1 MNLAAIRK
9 DYSLQ
14 SLEINQVA
22 LDPFTQFRHWLN
34 DALKAEVLEVNA
46 MCLSTVGKDGFPN
59 ARIVLL
65 KELDS
70 GFVFFTNYESSKGK
84 ELESHPKA
92 SLTFFWAEIERQVRV
107 VGTVSK
113 VSAEESDAY
122 FLSRPYGSQ
131 LGAWASPQSQVI
143 DTREVIENKQMDL
156 DQKFKESAMVRP
168 PHWGGY
174 RLIPNRI
181 EFWQGRPSR
190 LHDRICYEKD
200 LGTNSWNLVRLAP

>member
-1 MNLAAIRK
+1 MKLASIRK
-9 DYSLQ
+9 EYSLQ

-22 LDPFTQFRHWLN
+22 KDPFLQFSQWLKEAV
-34 DALKAEVLEVNA
+34 DAEVLEVNA
-46 MCLSTVGKDGFPN
+46 MCLSTVSKDGFPN
-59 ARIVLL
+59 SRVVLL
-65 KELDS
+65 KELDE

-84 ELESHPKA
+84 ELESNPKA
-92 SLTFFWAEIERQVRV
+92 SLTFFWAEIERQVRI

-131 LGAWASPQSQVI
+131 LGAWASPQSQEIVSR
-143 DTREVIENKQMDL
+143 DVIETNQKDL
-156 DQKFKESAMVRP
+156 ERKFTELAIIRP

-174 RLIPNRI
+174 RLVPHRV

-190 LHDRICYEKD
+190 LHDRICYEKV
-200 LGTNSWNLVRLAP
+200 LGSSSWKVVRLAP